1 MCAASPH
8 TSKLRLF
15 YNFFFEE
22 EDMEI
27 EIRKAEERDIA
38 GIGEIVRELGWF
50 ADINAEV
57 PEETRTHITNEM
69 KLCQADESHGVFVAR
84 ATDGAVLGYVVV
96 HWVPYL
102 IHSGPDGYISE
113 LFLRES
119 ARGKGIGARLLGTVE
134 AEAKRRGC
142 TRLMLLNMRQRESY
156 LRGFY
161 SKHGWEERPQA
172 ATFMKKIGND

>member
-1 MCAASPH
+1 ME
-8 TSKLRLF
+8 
-15 YNFFFEE
+15 FEICIAE
-22 EDMEI
+22 QKDVEGIAEI
-27 EIRKAEERDIA
+27 A
-38 GIGEIVRELGWF
+38 RELGWF
-50 ADINAEV
+50 ADITAET
-57 PEETRTHITNEM
+57 PEETRAHVAREM
-69 KLCQADESHGVFVAR
+69 KLCQADESHGVFLAR
-84 ATDGAVLGYVVV
+84 VTDGTVLGYVAV

-119 ARGKGIGARLLGTVE
+119 ERGKGIGARLLGTVE

-156 LRGFY
+156 QRGFY
-161 SKHGWEERPQA
+161 SKQGWEERPQA